1 MLDQT
6 VWEECASTTARYK
19 SHSIEVVK
27 SLLVVGI
34 VIVFTASVAC
44 DHGVVV
50 RGGRWHGPSL
60 PLRLLSLN
68 LLPLVDAAWH
78 VDADTSRSKLL
89 SADVTDDSL
98 GSLSVISHSSLY
110 VLLFPS
116 NNTIYFFYYYI

>member
-27 SLLVVGI
+27 SLLVVSI

-78 VDADTSRSKLL
+78 MNADTRRSELL
-89 SADVTDDSL
+89 PAHVANDRFW
-98 GSLSVISHSSLY
+98 SLSK
-110 VLLFPS
+110 
-116 NNTIYFFYYYI
+116 